1 MIKDISILIAAL
13 NEEESLPS
21 LIDEINTSVQSLDVN
36 YEIIIIDDFSKIPV
50 NSYISG
56 EDIKVLRNSYTRGQ
70 SFSLIRAAEEAKY
83 DFLVTLD
90 GDGQNPP
97 EEIGKLIKIFNKN
110 FDYCDVVSGIRK
122 SRKDGIV
129 RTLYSKF
136 ANLIIRLITKTQSKD
151 LGCALKIFKK
161 HMLEDIKFNGDIHR
175 ILVPLFEYRGYKLIQ
190 EEVEHRPR
198 QFGETKYGFSRI
210 TAVIIDSFLLYFT
223 NGFTSTARYSLA
235 RLSFVFGFL
244 STALFVLSLYQKEAN
259 GVFVHKNPIFL
270 IGIVTFFVSLQFFA
284 TSITSFFIENK
295 YKN

>member
-1 MIKDISILIAAL
+1 MIKDISILIPAL
-13 NEEESLPS
+13 DEEESLPS
-21 LIDEINTSVQSLDVN
+21 LIDEINTSLQSLNVN
-36 YEIIIIDDFSKIPV
+36 YEIIIVDDFSKKPV
-50 NSYISG
+50 DSYISG
-56 EDIKVLRNSYTRGQ
+56 KDIKVLRNSYTRGQ
-70 SFSLIRAAEEAKY
+70 SYSLIRAAEEAKY

-97 EEIGKLIKIFNKN
+97 EEIGKLIKIYNKN
-110 FDYCDVVSGIRK
+110 FNYCDVVSGIRK

-129 RTLYSKF
+129 RTFYSKF

-190 EEVEHRPR
+190 EEVDHRPR

-210 TAVIIDSFLLYFT
+210 TAVIIDSFLLYLT

-235 RLSFVFGFL
+235 RLSFVFGFI
-244 STALFVLSLYQKEAN
+244 SMFFFILSLYQKQ
-259 GVFVHKNPIFL
+259 VSDIFIHRNPIFL
-270 IGIVTFFVSLQFFA
+270 IGITTLFICLQLLVTSV
-284 TSITSFFIENK
+284 ISFFIENK
-295 YKN
+295 